1 MRRNAA
7 ASWSTAAACDHRR
20 ERGQLGV
27 AEVRDQPEVEE
38 RDRAVAVEQVVA
50 GVRVAVERAHPVEA
64 AEHEAEQGLAGQVA
78 LGAGPTS
85 STSCHGAPTTS
96 SVVSTRAV
104 DSAGSTSGTW
114 MNGWPR

>member
-7 ASWSTAAACDHRR
+7 ASCSTAAARTIDWNMSHLV
-20 ERGQLGV
+20 G
-27 AEVRDQPEVEE
+27 AEVLDEPEVEE
-38 RDRAVAVEQVVA
+38 RDLAVAVEQVVA
-50 GVRVAVERAHPVEA
+50 RVRVAVEGVHAVEA
-64 AEHEAEQGLAGQVA
+64 AEHEAEERLAGEVA

-85 STSCHGAPTTS
+85 STSSNGVPTTS
-96 SVVSTRAV
+96 SVVSTRDV